1 MQRGCRSAPMGMSA
15 AFTRKIEVICP
26 KAPPAKAIR
35 QEVFFVYN
43 NFTTRMNE
51 IEKNAQ
57 NLPVRTEP
65 DIQAISKQ
73 ITQEEIQRD
82 FDYYMAQRVAEQL
95 KNPGLISIDEFDKL
109 TALNRRTFL
118 PMNVE
123 ILPKIR

>member
-1 MQRGCRSAPMGMSA
+1 M
-15 AFTRKIEVICP
+15 
-26 KAPPAKAIR
+26 
-35 QEVFFVYN
+35 YN
-43 NFTTRMNE
+43 NFTTRMNGV
-51 IEKNAQ
+51 EKNAE

-82 FDYYMAQRVAEQL
+82 IDYYMAQRIAVKL
-95 KNPGLISIDEFDKL
+95 KSEGLITVDEFNKL
-109 TALNRRTFL
+109 TALNRSTFL